1 MRTLSSGFFSL
12 VLLLCLSSTLLAQTF
27 RGGIQGTVTDAT
39 GAVVAGAD
47 VTVANPETGFSRAT
61 RTDATGNYFVSELPI
76 GNYDVT
82 VKEALSSRDHQ
93 RRESGGI
100 VQPGSQRAAFAWR
113 RWGNRGCYPRIAAG

>member
-12 VLLLCLSSTLLAQTF
+12 VLLFCLSATLLAQTF

-82 VKEALSSRDHQ
+82 VKGKGFRPSTTKGVRVEVSSNQEVNVQLSL
-93 RRESGGI
+93 GG
-100 VQPGSQRAAFAWR
+100 VGETVVVTQ
-113 RWGNRGCYPRIAAG
+113 